1 MLSMIC
7 TISFQFKDNLSLL
20 CNRFDG
26 GVTQVDKLSF
36 KCFFFNHLIV
46 SASSWPIL
54 KTGFL
59 SRLMLVEML
68 LLQFTQ

>member
-26 GVTQVDKLSF
+26 GVTQVDNLSF
-36 KCFFFNHLIV
+36 KCFFNHLIA

-59 SRLMLVEML
+59 SLVMLVEML
-68 LLQFTQ
+68 LLQYTQ